1 MQTDSHDDQ
10 TTPAQARIIRLV
22 TLLLTV
28 VLLAAACGGEGAPE
42 PGDAQTDATAVA
54 ADDGDDLPSTDA
66 SERTDQ
72 PDAGQEPEP
81 QPDAGPEP
89 EPQLPVRLGDRF
101 GWCADI
107 QHDWDRLDEIQIQ
120 LDVMDTAYLEAVE
133 ALDAATDELDR
144 AEAWNVLG
152 LADEDYFRI
161 LPMLADAAEA
171 AVTPLAL
178 SEYGREDTEVI
189 AIRRAQDAFFAAAAP
204 EFVELMEAALADVSY
219 LTTRMSEP
227 VPVDQTR
234 ILEEYNREEEYR
246 LALFSIGD
254 ELSRLQDESFEVKKA
269 VSNAYR
275 GIQDAQHPGEA
286 MGAYERFR
294 EALVPTIELFAA
306 AVREHETGK
315 RIVDSYHDSGGAQ
328 RTGEDTIEYSDRI
341 RSDWIQLDLYKDGV
355 IRIRQFNSRP
365 YDYTSTTN
373 DRMELRDVD
382 RHGHDA
388 LKEVTNRLILADPA
402 WRAFQVS
409 LAESCQ
415 R

>member
-120 LDVMDTAYLEAVE
+120 LDIMDTAYLEAVE
-133 ALDAATDELDR
+133 ALDAAIDELDR
-144 AEAWNVLG
+144 AEAWNVLM
-152 LADEDYFRI
+152 LADEDYLRI

-204 EFVELMEAALADVSY
+204 ELVELMEAALANVSY
-219 LTTRMSEP
+219 LTMRMAEP
-227 VPVDQTR
+227 APVDETR
-234 ILEEYNREEEYR
+234 ILEEYNREEYF
-246 LALFSIGD
+246 LALFSIGE
-254 ELSRLQDESFEVKKA
+254 ELGRLQDEGFEVKKA

-294 EALVPTIELFAA
+294 EALVPTIELFAVA
-306 AVREHETGK
+306 LSEYETMK
-315 RIVDSYHDSGGAQ
+315 RVSDSYHDSGGAQ
-328 RTGEDTIEYSDRI
+328 RTGEGTIEYSDRI
-341 RSDWIQLDLYKDGV
+341 RPDRIQLDLYKDGV
-355 IRIRQFNSRP
+355 IRIRQFRSDI

-388 LKEVTNRLILADPA
+388 LKQVTNRLILADPA
-402 WRAFQVS
+402 WREFQVS